1 MKIGQ
6 KAPDFSLKDKSGK
19 DYSLKSFK
27 GDYLAIY
34 FYPKDDTPGCTTE
47 ALRFTEDKA
56 KFKKLKADVVG
67 ISGGDEKTKEK
78 FCRKH
83 EIDLLLLSDSDFT
96 VSKLYGSFGE
106 KTFMGR
112 KYKGI
117 FRNTFL
123 LDKSKKVIQVF
134 EKVSV
139 DNHSA
144 EVLTAIKSFNE

>member
-139 DNHSA
+139 DKHSA